1 MRQLL
6 LSLLLLAAC
15 SYDTAL
21 PTLADAAVVVAAD
34 ADVHVDAGAPDAR
47 LCNPYTRGLLIG
59 DGITASMVTTVQPY
73 LQNTRNSYAFS
84 LAADGNTI
92 ANQLAAWR
100 ASPYRGDLTI
110 SWIYVNIGMEDVV
123 QGADATTT
131 TANMGALL
139 ADMHASNPGTKVLVE
154 TLFPART
161 RLEQV
166 VDPPRYPV
174 WVKVNEELV
183 AQFAGD
189 SSLADPLNDGT
200 DALKAQYD
208 SGNKITPN
216 QAGASVVA
224 SKLGAWVTATFPME
238 ACKLI

>member
-1 MRQLL
+1 MRQIL
-6 LSLLLLAAC
+6 LSLLILTAC
-15 SYDTAL
+15 GDDTA
-21 PTLADAAVVVAAD
+21 PTRSTDAAVVVEPDAA
-34 ADVHVDAGAPDAR
+34 VHADAGAPDAH

-59 DGITASMVTTVQPY
+59 DGITASMVATIQPY

-92 ANQLAAWR
+92 ANQLTAWR

-110 SWIYVNIGMEDVV
+110 GWVYVNVGMEDVI
-123 QGADATTT
+123 QGADAITTV
-131 TANMGALL
+131 ANMGALL
-139 ADMHASNPGTKVLVE
+139 ADIHASNPGTKVIVE

-174 WVKVNEELV
+174 WVQENEEFV
-183 AQFAGD
+183 AQFDAD

-200 DALKAQYD
+200 DALRAQYD

-216 QAGASVVA
+216 QAGAAVVA
-224 SKLGAWVTATFPME
+224 SKLGAWVTATFPM
-238 ACKLI
+238 APCN

>member
-1 MRQLL
+1 MRYAL

-15 SYDTAL
+15 GDDGAQPPL
-21 PTLADAAVVVAAD
+21 HADAAGVPD
-34 ADVHVDAGAPDAR
+34 AEIAVDAGAPDAR
-47 LCNPYTRGLLIG
+47 LCTPYTRGLLIG
-59 DGITASMVTTVQPY
+59 DGITASMVATIQPY

-92 ANQLAAWR
+92 ANQLTAWR

-110 SWIYVNIGMEDVV
+110 GWVYVNVGMEDVI
-123 QGADATTT
+123 QGADAITTV
-131 TANMGALL
+131 ANMGALL
-139 ADMHASNPGTKVLVE
+139 ADIHASNPGTKVIVE

-174 WVKVNEELV
+174 WVQENEEFV
-183 AQFAGD
+183 AQFDAD

-200 DALKAQYD
+200 DALRAQYD

-216 QAGASVVA
+216 QAGAAVVA
-224 SKLGAWVTATFPME
+224 SKLGAWVTATFPM
-238 ACKLI
+238 APCN